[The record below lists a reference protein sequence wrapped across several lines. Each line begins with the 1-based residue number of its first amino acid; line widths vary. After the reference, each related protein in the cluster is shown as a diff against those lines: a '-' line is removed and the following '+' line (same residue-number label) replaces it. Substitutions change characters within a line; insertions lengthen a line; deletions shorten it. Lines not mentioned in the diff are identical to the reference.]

1 MLGGNMAKLNKII
14 ISFLIFLFVISCS
27 NGNKKEEGI
36 SIFINTG
43 PEPNTIDPSINVT
56 SDAVFYLT
64 HTFEGLVEKD
74 DNGKLIPGVAESWEV
89 SDDGLIYTFKLRTN
103 AKWTDGKIVTA
114 NDFVYSWQRVVD
126 PATGSQYGYQ
136 HEPVKNA
143 KAITAGNMPKESL
156 GVKAIDD
163 FTLEVQLEAP
173 AAYFLE
179 LLSFPTFY
187 PLRKDIIE
195 KYGDQWTLNAESYIG
210 NGAFKLVERNRDES
224 LIMVKNTN
232 YWNIDTIIPDKI
244 TFVLME
250 NETASVAGVKAGS
263 LHFARSF
270 PRQDIQTL
278 NDEGL
283 IVIKPRISSY
293 YYCLNLT
300 NDILKDVRVR
310 RALSLAIDRNYIV
323 EQITRGGE
331 KPAGALVPY
340 GISDYEGDF
349 RENGGEYIDVSKEA
363 YKSNVEEAKR
373 LMAEAGYPNG
383 EGFPVMEFKADPG
396 LHVKIFEAVQQMWK
410 ENLGIDVSLTQEEW
424 AVFLQTRY
432 DRNITMARGGWNGDF
447 NDPINFMTL
456 CVSYSPNNYSVYSNK
471 AYDDMINEV
480 MLSGDQ
486 KFRMETM
493 HKAEEMLMKEEAIIP
508 IYFYTEPLLVSP
520 KLKSVYYDSLGFH
533 RFHHCYLE

>member
-1 MLGGNMAKLNKII
+1 MKKIFI
-14 ISFLIFLFVISCS
+14 LFMIFISFIISCS
-27 NGNKKEEGI
+27 NNKSEYGI

-56 SDAVFYLT
+56 SDAIFYLM
-64 HTFEGLVEKD
+64 HTFEGLLEKD
-74 DNGKLIPGVAESWEV
+74 MNGKLIPGVAESWEI
-89 SDDGLIYTFKLRTN
+89 SEDGLTYTFKLRTN
-103 AKWTDGKIVTA
+103 SKWTDGKTVVA
-114 NDFVYSWQRVVD
+114 GDFVYSWQRVVD

-143 KAITAGNMPKESL
+143 KAITAGDMPKESL
-156 GVKAIDD
+156 GIKAIDD
-163 FTLEVQLEAP
+163 YTLEVQLEAP
-173 AAYFLE
+173 TAYFLE
-179 LLSFPTFY
+179 LLTFPTFY

-195 KYGDQWTLNAESYIG
+195 QYGDEWTLNADTYIG
-210 NGAFKLVERNRDES
+210 NGAFKLIERNRDES
-224 LIMVKNTN
+224 LVMVKNTN
-232 YWNIDTIIPDKI
+232 YWNIEDIVPDKI

-270 PRQDIQTL
+270 PRQDIKTL
-278 NDEGL
+278 QNEGL

-300 NDILKDVRVR
+300 NEILKDVRVR

-331 KPAGALVPY
+331 KPAGALVPF

-349 RENGGEYIDVSKEA
+349 RENGGEYIDITKDGYVK
-363 YKSNVEEAKR
+363 NVEEAKK

-410 ENLGIDVSLTQEEW
+410 ENLGIDVTLTQEEW

-432 DRNITMARGGWNGDF
+432 DRNITMARGAWNGDF
-447 NDPINFMTL
+447 DDPVNFMAL
-456 CVSYSPNNYSVYSNK
+456 CLSYSPNNYSVYSNK

-486 KFRMETM
+486 KFRMQTM
-493 HKAEEMLMKEEAIIP
+493 HKAEEMLMREEAIIP
-508 IYFYTEPLLVSP
+508 IYYYTEPLLVSP
-520 KLKSVYYDSLGFH
+520 KLKDVYYDSLGFH
-533 RFHHCYLE
+533 KFHHCYLE

>member
-1 MLGGNMAKLNKII
+1 MKKIFI
-14 ISFLIFLFVISCS
+14 LFIIFISFIISCS
-27 NGNKKEEGI
+27 NNKSEDGI

-56 SDAVFYLT
+56 SDAIFYLM
-64 HTFEGLVEKD
+64 HTFEGLLEKD
-74 DNGKLIPGVAESWEV
+74 MNGKLIPGVAESWEI
-89 SDDGLIYTFKLRTN
+89 SEDGLTYTFKLRTN
-103 AKWTDGKIVTA
+103 SKWTDGKTVVA
-114 NDFVYSWQRVVD
+114 DDFVYSWQRVVD

-143 KAITAGNMPKESL
+143 KAITAGDMPKESL
-156 GVKAIDD
+156 GIKAIDD
-163 FTLEVQLEAP
+163 YTLEVQLEAP
-173 AAYFLE
+173 TAYFLE
-179 LLSFPTFY
+179 LLTFPTFY

-195 KYGDQWTLNAESYIG
+195 QYGDEWTLNADTYIG
-210 NGAFKLVERNRDES
+210 NGAFKLIERNRDES
-224 LIMVKNTN
+224 LVMVKNTN
-232 YWNIDTIIPDKI
+232 YWNIEDIVPDKI

-250 NETASVAGVKAGS
+250 NETASVAGIKAGS

-270 PRQDIQTL
+270 PRQDIKTL
-278 NDEGL
+278 QNEGL

-300 NDILKDVRVR
+300 NEILKDVRVR

-331 KPAGALVPY
+331 KPAGALVPF

-349 RENGGEYIDVSKEA
+349 RENGGEYIDITKDGYVK
-363 YKSNVEEAKR
+363 NVEEAKK

-410 ENLGIDVSLTQEEW
+410 ENLGIDVTLTQEEW

-432 DRNITMARGGWNGDF
+432 DRNITMARGAWNGDF
-447 NDPINFMTL
+447 DDPVNFMAL
-456 CVSYSPNNYSVYSNK
+456 CLSYSPNNYSVYSNK

-486 KFRMETM
+486 KFRMQTM
-493 HKAEEMLMKEEAIIP
+493 HKAEEMLMREEAIIP
-508 IYFYTEPLLVSP
+508 IYYYTEPLLVSP
-520 KLKSVYYDSLGFH
+520 KLKDVYYDSLGFH
-533 RFHHCYLE
+533 KFHHCYLE

>member
-1 MLGGNMAKLNKII
+1 MKKIFI
-14 ISFLIFLFVISCS
+14 LFMIFISFIISCS
-27 NGNKKEEGI
+27 NNKSEDGI

-56 SDAVFYLT
+56 SDAIFYLM
-64 HTFEGLVEKD
+64 HTFEGLLEKD
-74 DNGKLIPGVAESWEV
+74 MNGKLIPGVAESWEI
-89 SDDGLIYTFKLRTN
+89 SEDGLTYTFKLRTN
-103 AKWTDGKIVTA
+103 SKWTDGKTVVA
-114 NDFVYSWQRVVD
+114 GDFVYSWQRVVD

-143 KAITAGNMPKESL
+143 KAITAGDMPKESL
-156 GVKAIDD
+156 AIKAIDD
-163 FTLEVQLEAP
+163 YTLEVQLEAP
-173 AAYFLE
+173 TAYFLE
-179 LLSFPTFY
+179 LLTFPTFY

-195 KYGDQWTLNAESYIG
+195 QYGDEWTLNADTYIG
-210 NGAFKLVERNRDES
+210 NGAFKLIERNRDES
-224 LIMVKNTN
+224 LVMVKNTN
-232 YWNIDTIIPDKI
+232 YWNIEDIVPDKI

-270 PRQDIQTL
+270 PRQDIKTL
-278 NDEGL
+278 QNEGL

-300 NDILKDVRVR
+300 NEILKDVRVR

-331 KPAGALVPY
+331 KPAGALVPF

-349 RENGGEYIDVSKEA
+349 RENGGEYIDITKDGYVK
-363 YKSNVEEAKR
+363 NVEEAKK

-410 ENLGIDVSLTQEEW
+410 ENLGIDVTLTQEEW

-432 DRNITMARGGWNGDF
+432 DRNITMARGAWNGDF
-447 NDPINFMTL
+447 DDPVNFMAL
-456 CVSYSPNNYSVYSNK
+456 CLSYSPNNYSVYSNK

-486 KFRMETM
+486 KFRMQTM
-493 HKAEEMLMKEEAIIP
+493 HKAEEMLMREEAIIP
-508 IYFYTEPLLVSP
+508 IYYYTEPLLVSP
-520 KLKSVYYDSLGFH
+520 KLKDVYYDSLGFH
-533 RFHHCYLE
+533 KFHHCYLE

>member
-1 MLGGNMAKLNKII
+1 MNRISITFILII
-14 ISFLIFLFVISCS
+14 IMSFITACS
-27 NGNKKEEGI
+27 SSKTASSNDGI

-56 SDAVFYLT
+56 SDAVFYLI

-74 DNGKLIPGVAESWEV
+74 FNGKLSPAVAESWEI
-89 SDDGLIYTFKLRTN
+89 SEDGLTYTFKLRTN
-103 AKWTDGKIVTA
+103 AKWTDGKPVTA

-143 KAITAGNMPKESL
+143 KAITAGDMPKESL

-163 FTLEVQLEAP
+163 YTLEVTLEAP
-173 AAYFLE
+173 TAYFLE

-187 PLRKDIIE
+187 PLRKDIID
-195 KYGDQWTLNAESYIG
+195 KYGDKWTLKADTYIG

-224 LIMVKNTN
+224 LVMEKNTN
-232 YWNIDTIIPDKI
+232 YWNIENIVPDKL

-250 NETASVAGVKAGS
+250 NETGSVAGVKSGN

-270 PRQDIQTL
+270 PRQDIKALQE
-278 NDEGL
+278 DGL

-323 EQITRGGE
+323 EQVTMGGE

-349 RENGGEYIDVSKEA
+349 RENAGEYIDVSKEGYA
-363 YKSNVEEAKR
+363 KNVEEAKR

-396 LHVKIFEAVQQMWK
+396 IHVKIFEAVQQMWK
-410 ENLGIDVSLTQEEW
+410 ENLGIDVTLTQEEW

-447 NDPINFMTL
+447 DDPVNFMTL

-508 IYFYTEPLLVSP
+508 IYYYTEPLLVSP
-520 KLKSVYYDSLGFH
+520 KLKDIYYDSLGLH
-533 RFHHCYLE
+533 RFHKCYLE

>member
-1 MLGGNMAKLNKII
+1 MKKIFI
-14 ISFLIFLFVISCS
+14 LFMIFISFIISCS
-27 NGNKKEEGI
+27 NNNKSEDGI

-56 SDAVFYLT
+56 SDAVFYLM
-64 HTFEGLVEKD
+64 HTFEGLIEKD
-74 DNGKLIPGVAESWEV
+74 SEGKLIPGVAESWEI
-89 SDDGLIYTFKLRTN
+89 SEDGLIYTFKLRTN
-103 AKWTDGKIVTA
+103 SKWTDGKSVVA
-114 NDFVYSWQRVVD
+114 DDFVYSWQRVVD

-143 KAITAGNMPKESL
+143 KAITAGTMPKESL
-156 GVKAIDD
+156 GIKAIDD
-163 FTLEVQLEAP
+163 YTLEVQLEAP
-173 AAYFLE
+173 TAYFLE

-195 KYGDQWTLNAESYIG
+195 QYGDEWTLNADTYIG
-210 NGAFKLVERNRDES
+210 NGAFKLIERNRDES
-224 LIMVKNTN
+224 LVMVKNTN
-232 YWNIDTIIPDKI
+232 YWNVEDIVPDKI

-270 PRQDIQTL
+270 PRQDIKTL
-278 NDEGL
+278 QDEGL
-283 IVIKPRISSY
+283 IVIEPRISSY

-300 NDILKDVRVR
+300 NEILKDVRVR

-331 KPAGALVPY
+331 RPAGALVPF

-349 RENGGEYIDVSKEA
+349 RKNGGEYIDITKDG
-363 YKSNVEEAKR
+363 YTKNVEEAKK

-383 EGFPVMEFKADPG
+383 EGFPVMEFKTDPG

-410 ENLGIDVSLTQEEW
+410 ENLGIDVTLTQEEW

-432 DRNITMARGGWNGDF
+432 DRNITMARGAWNGDF
-447 NDPINFMTL
+447 DDPINFMTL
-456 CVSYSPNNYSVYSNK
+456 CLSYSPNNYSVYSNK
-471 AYDDMINEV
+471 AYDDIINQV

-508 IYFYTEPLLVSP
+508 IYYYTEPLLVSP
-520 KLKSVYYDSLGFH
+520 KLKGVYYDPLGFH

>member
-1 MLGGNMAKLNKII
+1 MKKIFI
-14 ISFLIFLFVISCS
+14 LFMIFISFIISCS
-27 NGNKKEEGI
+27 NNKSEDGI

-56 SDAVFYLT
+56 SDAIFYLM
-64 HTFEGLVEKD
+64 HTFEGLLEKD
-74 DNGKLIPGVAESWEV
+74 MNGKLIPGVAESWEI
-89 SDDGLIYTFKLRTN
+89 SEDGLTYTFKLRTN
-103 AKWTDGKIVTA
+103 SKWTDGKTVVA
-114 NDFVYSWQRVVD
+114 DDFVYSWQRVVD

-143 KAITAGNMPKESL
+143 KAITAGDMPKESL
-156 GVKAIDD
+156 GIKAIDD
-163 FTLEVQLEAP
+163 YTLEVQLEAP
-173 AAYFLE
+173 TAYFLE
-179 LLSFPTFY
+179 LLTFPTFY

-195 KYGDQWTLNAESYIG
+195 QYGDEWTLNADTYIG
-210 NGAFKLVERNRDES
+210 NGAFKLIERNRDES
-224 LIMVKNTN
+224 LVMVKNTN
-232 YWNIDTIIPDKI
+232 YWNIEDIVPDKI

-270 PRQDIQTL
+270 PRQDIKTL
-278 NDEGL
+278 QNEGL

-300 NDILKDVRVR
+300 NEILKDVRVR

-331 KPAGALVPY
+331 KPAGALVPF

-349 RENGGEYIDVSKEA
+349 RENGGEYIDITKDGYVK
-363 YKSNVEEAKR
+363 NVEEAKK

-410 ENLGIDVSLTQEEW
+410 ENLGIDVTLTQEEW

-432 DRNITMARGGWNGDF
+432 DRNITMARGAWNGDF
-447 NDPINFMTL
+447 DDPVNFMAL
-456 CVSYSPNNYSVYSNK
+456 CLSYSPNNYSVYSNK

-486 KFRMETM
+486 KFRMQTM
-493 HKAEEMLMKEEAIIP
+493 HKAEEMLMREEAIIP
-508 IYFYTEPLLVSP
+508 IYYYTEPLLVSP
-520 KLKSVYYDSLGFH
+520 KLKDVYYDSLGFH
-533 RFHHCYLE
+533 KFHHCYLE

>member
-1 MLGGNMAKLNKII
+1 MKKIFI
-14 ISFLIFLFVISCS
+14 LFMIFISFIISCS
-27 NGNKKEEGI
+27 NNKSEDGI

-56 SDAVFYLT
+56 SDAIFYLM
-64 HTFEGLVEKD
+64 HTFEGLLEKD
-74 DNGKLIPGVAESWEV
+74 MNGKLIPGVAESWEI
-89 SDDGLIYTFKLRTN
+89 SEDGLTYTFKLRTN
-103 AKWTDGKIVTA
+103 SKWTDGKTVVA
-114 NDFVYSWQRVVD
+114 DDFVYSWQRVVD

-143 KAITAGNMPKESL
+143 KAITAGDMPKESL
-156 GVKAIDD
+156 GIKAIDD
-163 FTLEVQLEAP
+163 YTLEVQLEAP
-173 AAYFLE
+173 TAYFLE
-179 LLSFPTFY
+179 LLTFPTFY

-195 KYGDQWTLNAESYIG
+195 QYGDEWTLNADTYIG
-210 NGAFKLVERNRDES
+210 NGAFKLIERNRDES
-224 LIMVKNTN
+224 LVMVKNTN
-232 YWNIDTIIPDKI
+232 YWNIEDIVPDKI

-250 NETASVAGVKAGS
+250 NETASVAGIKAGS

-270 PRQDIQTL
+270 PRQDIKTL
-278 NDEGL
+278 QNEGL

-300 NDILKDVRVR
+300 NEILKDVRVR

-331 KPAGALVPY
+331 KPAGALVPF

-349 RENGGEYIDVSKEA
+349 RENGGEYIDITKDGYVK
-363 YKSNVEEAKR
+363 NVEEAKK

-410 ENLGIDVSLTQEEW
+410 ENLGIDVTLTQEEW

-432 DRNITMARGGWNGDF
+432 DRNITMARGAWNGDF
-447 NDPINFMTL
+447 DDPVNFMAL
-456 CVSYSPNNYSVYSNK
+456 CLSYSPNNYSVYSNK

-486 KFRMETM
+486 KFRMQTM
-493 HKAEEMLMKEEAIIP
+493 HKAEEMLMREEAIIP
-508 IYFYTEPLLVSP
+508 IYYYTEPLLVSP
-520 KLKSVYYDSLGFH
+520 KLKDVYYDSLGFH
-533 RFHHCYLE
+533 KFHHCYLE

>member
-1 MLGGNMAKLNKII
+1 MKKIFI
-14 ISFLIFLFVISCS
+14 LFMIFISFIISCS
-27 NGNKKEEGI
+27 NNKSEDGI

-56 SDAVFYLT
+56 SDAIFYLM
-64 HTFEGLVEKD
+64 HTFEGLLEKD
-74 DNGKLIPGVAESWEV
+74 MNGKLIPGVAESWEI
-89 SDDGLIYTFKLRTN
+89 SEDGLTYTFKLRTN
-103 AKWTDGKIVTA
+103 SKWTDGKTVVA
-114 NDFVYSWQRVVD
+114 GDFVYSWQRVVD

-143 KAITAGNMPKESL
+143 KAITAGDMPKESL
-156 GVKAIDD
+156 GIKAIDD
-163 FTLEVQLEAP
+163 YTLEVQLEAP
-173 AAYFLE
+173 TAYFLE
-179 LLSFPTFY
+179 LLTFPTFY

-195 KYGDQWTLNAESYIG
+195 QYGDEWTLNADTYIG
-210 NGAFKLVERNRDES
+210 NGAFKLIERNRDES
-224 LIMVKNTN
+224 LVMVKNTN
-232 YWNIDTIIPDKI
+232 YWNIEDIVPDKI

-270 PRQDIQTL
+270 PRQDIKTL
-278 NDEGL
+278 QNEGL

-300 NDILKDVRVR
+300 NEILKDVRVR

-331 KPAGALVPY
+331 KPAGALVPF

-349 RENGGEYIDVSKEA
+349 RENGGEYIDITKDGYA
-363 YKSNVEEAKR
+363 KNVEEAKK

-410 ENLGIDVSLTQEEW
+410 ENLGIDVTLTQEEW

-432 DRNITMARGGWNGDF
+432 DRNITMARGAWNGDF
-447 NDPINFMTL
+447 DDPVNFMAL
-456 CVSYSPNNYSVYSNK
+456 CLSYSPNNYSVYSNK
-471 AYDDMINEV
+471 AYDDMINQV

-486 KFRMETM
+486 KFRMQTM
-493 HKAEEMLMKEEAIIP
+493 HKAEEMLMREEAIIP
-508 IYFYTEPLLVSP
+508 IYYYTEPLLVSP
-520 KLKSVYYDSLGFH
+520 KLKDVYYDSLGFH
-533 RFHHCYLE
+533 KFHYCYLE

>member
-1 MLGGNMAKLNKII
+1 MKKIFI
-14 ISFLIFLFVISCS
+14 LFMIFISFIISCS
-27 NGNKKEEGI
+27 NNKSEDGI

-56 SDAVFYLT
+56 SDAIFYLM
-64 HTFEGLVEKD
+64 HTFEGLLEKD
-74 DNGKLIPGVAESWEV
+74 MNGKLIPGVAESWEI
-89 SDDGLIYTFKLRTN
+89 SEDGLTYTFKLRTN
-103 AKWTDGKIVTA
+103 SKWTDGKTVVA
-114 NDFVYSWQRVVD
+114 GDFVYSWQRVVD

-136 HEPVKNA
+136 HDPVKNA
-143 KAITAGNMPKESL
+143 KAITAGDMPKESL
-156 GVKAIDD
+156 GIKAIDD
-163 FTLEVQLEAP
+163 YTLEVQLEAP
-173 AAYFLE
+173 TAYFLE
-179 LLSFPTFY
+179 LLTFPTFY

-195 KYGDQWTLNAESYIG
+195 QYGDEWTLNADTYIG
-210 NGAFKLVERNRDES
+210 NGAFKLIERNRDES
-224 LIMVKNTN
+224 LVMVKNTN
-232 YWNIDTIIPDKI
+232 YWNIEDIVPDKI

-270 PRQDIQTL
+270 PRQDIKTL
-278 NDEGL
+278 QNEGL

-300 NDILKDVRVR
+300 NEILKDVRVR

-331 KPAGALVPY
+331 KPAGALVPF

-349 RENGGEYIDVSKEA
+349 RENGGEYIDITKDGYVK
-363 YKSNVEEAKR
+363 NVEEAKK

-410 ENLGIDVSLTQEEW
+410 ENLGIDVTLTQEEW

-432 DRNITMARGGWNGDF
+432 DRNITMARGAWNGDF
-447 NDPINFMTL
+447 DDPVNFMAL
-456 CVSYSPNNYSVYSNK
+456 CLSYSPNNYSVYSNK

-486 KFRMETM
+486 KFRMQTM
-493 HKAEEMLMKEEAIIP
+493 HKAEEMLMREEAIIP
-508 IYFYTEPLLVSP
+508 IYYYTEPLLVSP
-520 KLKSVYYDSLGFH
+520 KLKDVYYDSLGFH
-533 RFHHCYLE
+533 KFHHCYLE

>member
-1 MLGGNMAKLNKII
+1 MNRISITFILII
-14 ISFLIFLFVISCS
+14 IMSFITACS
-27 NGNKKEEGI
+27 SSKTASSNDGI

-56 SDAVFYLT
+56 SDAVFYLI

-74 DNGKLIPGVAESWEV
+74 FNGKLSPAVAESWEI
-89 SDDGLIYTFKLRTN
+89 SEDGLTYTFKLRTN
-103 AKWTDGKIVTA
+103 AKWTDGKPVTA

-143 KAITAGNMPKESL
+143 KAITAGDMPKESL

-163 FTLEVQLEAP
+163 YTLEVTLEAP
-173 AAYFLE
+173 TAYFLE

-187 PLRKDIIE
+187 PLRKDIID
-195 KYGDQWTLNAESYIG
+195 KYGDKWTLKADTYIG

-224 LIMVKNTN
+224 LVMVKNTN
-232 YWNIDTIIPDKI
+232 YWNIENIVPDKL

-250 NETASVAGVKAGS
+250 NETGSVAGVKSGN

-270 PRQDIQTL
+270 PRQDIKALQE
-278 NDEGL
+278 DGL

-323 EQITRGGE
+323 EQVTMGGE

-349 RENGGEYIDVSKEA
+349 RENAGEYIDVSKEGYA
-363 YKSNVEEAKR
+363 KNVEEAKR

-396 LHVKIFEAVQQMWK
+396 IHVKIFEAVQQMWK
-410 ENLGIDVSLTQEEW
+410 ENLGIDVTLTQEEW

-447 NDPINFMTL
+447 DDPVNFMTL

-486 KFRMETM
+486 KFRMEIM

-508 IYFYTEPLLVSP
+508 IYYYTEPLLVSP
-520 KLKSVYYDSLGFH
+520 KLKDIYYDSLGLH
-533 RFHHCYLE
+533 RFHKCYLE

>member
-1 MLGGNMAKLNKII
+1 MKKIFI
-14 ISFLIFLFVISCS
+14 LFMIFISFIISCS
-27 NGNKKEEGI
+27 NNKSEDGI

-56 SDAVFYLT
+56 SDAIFYLM
-64 HTFEGLVEKD
+64 HTFEGLLEKD
-74 DNGKLIPGVAESWEV
+74 MNGKLIPGVAESWEI
-89 SDDGLIYTFKLRTN
+89 SEDGLTYTFKLRTN
-103 AKWTDGKIVTA
+103 SKWTDGKTVVA
-114 NDFVYSWQRVVD
+114 GDFVYSWQRVVD

-143 KAITAGNMPKESL
+143 KAITAGDMPKESL
-156 GVKAIDD
+156 GIKAIDD
-163 FTLEVQLEAP
+163 YTLEVQLEAP
-173 AAYFLE
+173 TAYFLE
-179 LLSFPTFY
+179 LLTFPTFY

-195 KYGDQWTLNAESYIG
+195 QYGDEWTLNADTYIG
-210 NGAFKLVERNRDES
+210 NGAFKLIERNRDES
-224 LIMVKNTN
+224 LVMVKNTN
-232 YWNIDTIIPDKI
+232 YWNIEDIVPDKI

-250 NETASVAGVKAGS
+250 NETASVAGVKASS

-270 PRQDIQTL
+270 PRQDIKTL
-278 NDEGL
+278 QNEGL

-300 NDILKDVRVR
+300 NEILKDVRVR

-331 KPAGALVPY
+331 KPAGALVPF

-349 RENGGEYIDVSKEA
+349 RENGGEYIDITKDGYVK
-363 YKSNVEEAKR
+363 NVEEAKK

-410 ENLGIDVSLTQEEW
+410 ENLGIDVTLTQEEW

-432 DRNITMARGGWNGDF
+432 DRNITMARGAWNGDF
-447 NDPINFMTL
+447 DDPVNFMAL
-456 CVSYSPNNYSVYSNK
+456 CLSYSPNNYSVYSNK

-486 KFRMETM
+486 KFRMQTM
-493 HKAEEMLMKEEAIIP
+493 HKAEEMLMREEAIIP
-508 IYFYTEPLLVSP
+508 IYYYTEPLLVSP
-520 KLKSVYYDSLGFH
+520 KLKDVYYDSLGFH
-533 RFHHCYLE
+533 KFHHCYLE

>member
-1 MLGGNMAKLNKII
+1 MKKIFI
-14 ISFLIFLFVISCS
+14 LFMIFISFIISCS
-27 NGNKKEEGI
+27 NNKSEDGI

-56 SDAVFYLT
+56 SDAIFYLM
-64 HTFEGLVEKD
+64 HTFEGLLEKD
-74 DNGKLIPGVAESWEV
+74 MNGKLIPGVAESWEI
-89 SDDGLIYTFKLRTN
+89 SEDGLTYTFKLRTN
-103 AKWTDGKIVTA
+103 SKWTDGKTVVA
-114 NDFVYSWQRVVD
+114 GDFVYSWQRVVD

-143 KAITAGNMPKESL
+143 KAITAGDMPKESL
-156 GVKAIDD
+156 GIKAIDD
-163 FTLEVQLEAP
+163 YTLEVQLEAP
-173 AAYFLE
+173 TAYFLE
-179 LLSFPTFY
+179 LLTFPTFY

-195 KYGDQWTLNAESYIG
+195 QYGDEWTLNADTYIG
-210 NGAFKLVERNRDES
+210 NGAFKLIERNRDES
-224 LIMVKNTN
+224 LVMVKNTN
-232 YWNIDTIIPDKI
+232 YWNIEDIVPDKI

-270 PRQDIQTL
+270 PRQDIKTL
-278 NDEGL
+278 QNEGL

-300 NDILKDVRVR
+300 NEILKDVRVR

-331 KPAGALVPY
+331 KPAGALVPF

-349 RENGGEYIDVSKEA
+349 RENGGEYIDITKDGYVK
-363 YKSNVEEAKR
+363 NVEEAKK

-410 ENLGIDVSLTQEEW
+410 ENLGIDVTLTQEEW

-432 DRNITMARGGWNGDF
+432 DRNITMARGAWNGDF
-447 NDPINFMTL
+447 DDPVNFMAL
-456 CVSYSPNNYSVYSNK
+456 CLSYSTNNYSVYSNK

-486 KFRMETM
+486 KFRMQTM
-493 HKAEEMLMKEEAIIP
+493 HKAEEMLMREEAIIP
-508 IYFYTEPLLVSP
+508 IYYYTEPLLVSP
-520 KLKSVYYDSLGFH
+520 KLKDVYYDSLGFH
-533 RFHHCYLE
+533 KFHHCYLE

>member
-1 MLGGNMAKLNKII
+1 MKKIFI
-14 ISFLIFLFVISCS
+14 LFMIFISFIISCS
-27 NGNKKEEGI
+27 NNKSEDGI

-56 SDAVFYLT
+56 SDAIFYLM
-64 HTFEGLVEKD
+64 HTFEGLLEKD
-74 DNGKLIPGVAESWEV
+74 MNGKLIPGVAESWEI
-89 SDDGLIYTFKLRTN
+89 SEDGLTYTFKLRTN
-103 AKWTDGKIVTA
+103 SKWTDGKTVVA
-114 NDFVYSWQRVVD
+114 GDFVYSWQRVVD

-143 KAITAGNMPKESL
+143 KAITAGDMPKESL
-156 GVKAIDD
+156 GIKAIDD
-163 FTLEVQLEAP
+163 YTLEVQLEAP
-173 AAYFLE
+173 TAYFLE
-179 LLSFPTFY
+179 LLTFPTFY

-195 KYGDQWTLNAESYIG
+195 QYGDEWTLNADTYIG
-210 NGAFKLVERNRDES
+210 NGAFKLIERNRDES
-224 LIMVKNTN
+224 LVMVKNTN
-232 YWNIDTIIPDKI
+232 YWNIEDIVPDKI

-270 PRQDIQTL
+270 PRQDIKTL
-278 NDEGL
+278 QNEGL

-300 NDILKDVRVR
+300 NEILKDVRVR

-331 KPAGALVPY
+331 KPAGALVPF

-349 RENGGEYIDVSKEA
+349 RENGGEYIDITKDGYVK
-363 YKSNVEEAKR
+363 NVEEAKK

-410 ENLGIDVSLTQEEW
+410 ENLGIDVTLTQEEW

-432 DRNITMARGGWNGDF
+432 DRNITMARGAWNGDF
-447 NDPINFMTL
+447 DDPVNFMAL
-456 CVSYSPNNYSVYSNK
+456 CFSYSPNNYSVYSNK

-486 KFRMETM
+486 KFRMQTM
-493 HKAEEMLMKEEAIIP
+493 HKAEEMLMREEAIIP
-508 IYFYTEPLLVSP
+508 IYYYTEPLLVSP
-520 KLKSVYYDSLGFH
+520 KLKDVYYDSLGFH
-533 RFHHCYLE
+533 KFHHCYLE

>member
-1 MLGGNMAKLNKII
+1 MKKIFI
-14 ISFLIFLFVISCS
+14 LFMIFISFIISCS
-27 NGNKKEEGI
+27 NNKSEDGI

-56 SDAVFYLT
+56 SDAIFYLM
-64 HTFEGLVEKD
+64 HTFEGLLEKD
-74 DNGKLIPGVAESWEV
+74 MNGKLIPGVAESWEI
-89 SDDGLIYTFKLRTN
+89 SEDGLTYTFKLRTN
-103 AKWTDGKIVTA
+103 SKWTDGKTVVA
-114 NDFVYSWQRVVD
+114 GDFVYSWQRVVD

-143 KAITAGNMPKESL
+143 KAITAGDMPKESL
-156 GVKAIDD
+156 GIKAIDD
-163 FTLEVQLEAP
+163 YTLEVQLEAP
-173 AAYFLE
+173 TAYFLE
-179 LLSFPTFY
+179 LLTFPTFY

-195 KYGDQWTLNAESYIG
+195 QYGDEWTLNADTYIG
-210 NGAFKLVERNRDES
+210 NGAFKLIERNRDES
-224 LIMVKNTN
+224 LVMVKNTN
-232 YWNIDTIIPDKI
+232 YWNIEDIVPDKI

-270 PRQDIQTL
+270 PRQDIKTL
-278 NDEGL
+278 QNERL

-300 NDILKDVRVR
+300 NEILKDVRVR

-331 KPAGALVPY
+331 KPAGALVPF

-349 RENGGEYIDVSKEA
+349 RENGGEYIDITKDGYVK
-363 YKSNVEEAKR
+363 NVEEAKK

-410 ENLGIDVSLTQEEW
+410 ENLGIDVTLTQEEW

-432 DRNITMARGGWNGDF
+432 DRNITMARGAWNGDF
-447 NDPINFMTL
+447 DDPVNFMAL
-456 CVSYSPNNYSVYSNK
+456 CLSYSPNNYSVYSNK

-486 KFRMETM
+486 KFRMQTM
-493 HKAEEMLMKEEAIIP
+493 HKAEEMLMREEAIIP
-508 IYFYTEPLLVSP
+508 IYYYTEPLLVSP
-520 KLKSVYYDSLGFH
+520 KLKDVYYDSLGFH
-533 RFHHCYLE
+533 KFHHCYLE

>member
-1 MLGGNMAKLNKII
+1 MKKINI
-14 ISFLIFLFVISCS
+14 IFILTIIMSLMISCS
-27 NGNKKEEGI
+27 SSKTNSSNEGI

-56 SDAVFYLT
+56 SDAVFYLI

-74 DNGKLIPGVAESWEV
+74 FNGKLSPAVAESWDI
-89 SDDGLIYTFKLRTN
+89 SDDGLVYTFKLRTN
-103 AKWTDGKIVTA
+103 AKWTDGKPVTA
-114 NDFVYSWQRVVD
+114 SDFVYSWQRVVD

-143 KAITAGNMPKESL
+143 KAITAGEMPKESL
-156 GVKAIDD
+156 GIKAIDD
-163 FTLEVQLEAP
+163 YTLEVTLEAP
-173 AAYFLE
+173 TAYFLE

-187 PLRKDIIE
+187 PLRKDIID
-195 KYGDQWTLNAESYIG
+195 KYGDQWTLKADTYIG
-210 NGAFKLVERNRDES
+210 NGAFKLIERNRDES
-224 LIMVKNTN
+224 LVMIKNTN
-232 YWNIDTIIPDKI
+232 YWNIDNIVPDKI

-250 NETASVAGVKAGS
+250 NETGSVAGVKGGT

-270 PRQDIQTL
+270 PRQDIKALQ
-278 NDEGL
+278 DEGL

-323 EQITRGGE
+323 QYVTMGGE

-349 RENGGEYIDVSKEA
+349 RENGGEYIDLSEEGYAK
-363 YKSNVEEAKR
+363 NVEEAKR

-396 LHVKIFEAVQQMWK
+396 IHVKIFEAVQQMWK
-410 ENLGIDVSLTQEEW
+410 ENLGIDVTLTQEEW

-447 NDPINFMTL
+447 DDPVNFMTL
-456 CVSYSPNNYSVYSNK
+456 CISYSPNNYSVYSNK
-471 AYDDMINEV
+471 AYDDMINQV

-508 IYFYTEPLLVSP
+508 IYYYTEPLLVSP
-520 KLKSVYYDSLGFH
+520 KLKDVYYDSLGFH
-533 RFHHCYLE
+533 RFHRCYLE

>member
-1 MLGGNMAKLNKII
+1 MKKIFIIFI
-14 ISFLIFLFVISCS
+14 ISILFIVSCS
-27 NGNKKEEGI
+27 NKKSSEDGI

-43 PEPNTIDPSINVT
+43 PEPNTIDPSINVI
-56 SDAVFYLT
+56 SDTVFYLI
-64 HTFEGLVEKD
+64 HAFEGLVEKD
-74 DNGKLIPGVAESWEV
+74 ENGKLTAAAAESWDI

-103 AKWTDGKIVTA
+103 AKWTDRKPVVA
-114 NDFVYSWQRVVD
+114 DDFVYSWQRVVD
-126 PATGSQYGYQ
+126 PNSGSQYSYQ

-143 KAITAGNMPKESL
+143 KEITAGIMPKESL
-156 GVKAIDD
+156 GIKAIDD
-163 FTLEVQLEAP
+163 YTLEVQLEVP

-195 KYGDQWTLNAESYIG
+195 EYKDKWTLNADTYIG
-210 NGAFKLVERNRDES
+210 NGAFKLIERNRDQS
-224 LIMVKNTN
+224 LVMIKNTN
-232 YWNIDTIIPDKI
+232 YWNIDTIVPNKI

-250 NETASVAGVKAGS
+250 NETASVAGVKSGS

-270 PRQDIQTL
+270 PRQDIKTL
-278 NDEGL
+278 QNEGL

-300 NDILKDVRVR
+300 NNIFKDVRVR

-323 EQITRGGE
+323 EQITMGGE

-349 RENGGEYIDVSKEA
+349 RENAGEYIDISKEG
-363 YKSNVEEAKR
+363 YDKNVEEAKR

-383 EGFPVMEFKADPG
+383 ENFHVIEFKSDPG
-396 LHVKIFEAVQQMWK
+396 IHIKIFEAVQQMWK
-410 ENLGIDVSLTQEEW
+410 ENLGIDTALTQEEW

-432 DRNITMARGGWNGDF
+432 DRNITAARGAWNGDF
-447 NDPINFMTL
+447 DDPINFMTL
-456 CVSYSPNNYSVYSNK
+456 CISYSPNNYSVYSNK
-471 AYDDMINEV
+471 AYDDMINQV
-480 MLSGDQ
+480 MLSGDN

-493 HKAEEMLMKEEAIIP
+493 HKAEEMLMREEAIIP
-508 IYFYTEPLLVSP
+508 IYYYTEPLLVSP
-520 KLKSVYYDSLGFH
+520 KLKGVYYDSLGFH
-533 RFHHCYLE
+533 KFHRCYLE

>member
-1 MLGGNMAKLNKII
+1 MNRISITFILII
-14 ISFLIFLFVISCS
+14 IMSFITACS
-27 NGNKKEEGI
+27 SSKTASSNDGI

-56 SDAVFYLT
+56 SDAVFYLI

-74 DNGKLIPGVAESWEV
+74 FNGKLSPAVAESWEI
-89 SDDGLIYTFKLRTN
+89 SEDGLTYTFKLRTN
-103 AKWTDGKIVTA
+103 AKWTDGKPVTA

-143 KAITAGNMPKESL
+143 KAITAGDMPKESL

-163 FTLEVQLEAP
+163 YTLEVTLEAP
-173 AAYFLE
+173 TAYFLE

-187 PLRKDIIE
+187 PLRKDIID
-195 KYGDQWTLNAESYIG
+195 KYGDKWTLKADTYIG

-224 LIMVKNTN
+224 LVMVKNTN
-232 YWNIDTIIPDKI
+232 YWNIENIVPDKL

-250 NETASVAGVKAGS
+250 NETGSVAGVKSGN

-270 PRQDIQTL
+270 PRQDIKALQE
-278 NDEGL
+278 DGL

-323 EQITRGGE
+323 EQVTMGGE

-349 RENGGEYIDVSKEA
+349 RENAGEYIDVSKEGYA
-363 YKSNVEEAKR
+363 KNVEEAKR

-396 LHVKIFEAVQQMWK
+396 IHVKIFEAVQQMWK
-410 ENLGIDVSLTQEEW
+410 ENLGIDVTLTQEEW

-447 NDPINFMTL
+447 DDPVNFMTL

-508 IYFYTEPLLVSP
+508 IYYYTEPLLVSP
-520 KLKSVYYDSLGFH
+520 KLKDIYYDSLGLH
-533 RFHHCYLE
+533 RFHKCYLE

>member
-1 MLGGNMAKLNKII
+1 MNRISITFILII
-14 ISFLIFLFVISCS
+14 IMSFITACS
-27 NGNKKEEGI
+27 SSKTASSNDGI

-56 SDAVFYLT
+56 SDAVFYLI

-74 DNGKLIPGVAESWEV
+74 FNGKLSPAVAESWEI
-89 SDDGLIYTFKLRTN
+89 SEDGLTYTFKLRTN
-103 AKWTDGKIVTA
+103 AKWTDGKPVTA

-143 KAITAGNMPKESL
+143 KAITAGDMPKESL

-163 FTLEVQLEAP
+163 YTLEVTLEAP
-173 AAYFLE
+173 TAYFLE

-187 PLRKDIIE
+187 PLRKDIID
-195 KYGDQWTLNAESYIG
+195 KYGDKWTLKADTYIG

-224 LIMVKNTN
+224 LVMVKNTN
-232 YWNIDTIIPDKI
+232 YWNIENIVPDKL

-250 NETASVAGVKAGS
+250 NKTGSVAGVKSGN

-270 PRQDIQTL
+270 PRQDIKALQE
-278 NDEGL
+278 DGL

-323 EQITRGGE
+323 QYVTMGGE

-349 RENGGEYIDVSKEA
+349 RENGGEYIDLSEEGYAK
-363 YKSNVEEAKR
+363 NVEEAKR

-396 LHVKIFEAVQQMWK
+396 IHVKIFEAVQQMWK
-410 ENLGIDVSLTQEEW
+410 ENLGIDVTLTQEEW

-447 NDPINFMTL
+447 DDPVNFMTL
-456 CVSYSPNNYSVYSNK
+456 CISYSPNNYSVYSNK
-471 AYDDMINEV
+471 AYDDMINQV

-508 IYFYTEPLLVSP
+508 IYYYTEPLLVSP
-520 KLKSVYYDSLGFH
+520 KLKDVYYDSLGFH
-533 RFHHCYLE
+533 RFHRCYLE

>member
-1 MLGGNMAKLNKII
+1 MNRISITFILII
-14 ISFLIFLFVISCS
+14 IMSFITACS
-27 NGNKKEEGI
+27 SSKTASSNDGI

-56 SDAVFYLT
+56 SDAVFYLI

-74 DNGKLIPGVAESWEV
+74 FNGKLSPAVAESWEI
-89 SDDGLIYTFKLRTN
+89 SEDGLTYTFKLRTN
-103 AKWTDGKIVTA
+103 AKWTDGKPVTA

-143 KAITAGNMPKESL
+143 KAITAGDMPKESL

-163 FTLEVQLEAP
+163 YTLEVTLEAP
-173 AAYFLE
+173 TAYFLE

-187 PLRKDIIE
+187 PLRKDIID
-195 KYGDQWTLNAESYIG
+195 KYGDKWTLKADTYIG

-224 LIMVKNTN
+224 LVMVKNTN
-232 YWNIDTIIPDKI
+232 YWNIENIVPDKL

-250 NETASVAGVKAGS
+250 NETGSVAGVKSGN

-270 PRQDIQTL
+270 PRQDIKALQE
-278 NDEGL
+278 DGL

-323 EQITRGGE
+323 EQVTMGGE

-349 RENGGEYIDVSKEA
+349 RENAGEYIDVSKEGYA
-363 YKSNVEEAKR
+363 KNVEEAKK

-396 LHVKIFEAVQQMWK
+396 IHVKIFEAVQQMWK
-410 ENLGIDVSLTQEEW
+410 ENLGIDVTLTQEEW

-447 NDPINFMTL
+447 DDPVNFMTL

-508 IYFYTEPLLVSP
+508 IYYYTEPLLVSP
-520 KLKSVYYDSLGFH
+520 KLKDIYYDSLGLH
-533 RFHHCYLE
+533 RFHKCYLE

>member
-1 MLGGNMAKLNKII
+1 MKKIFI
-14 ISFLIFLFVISCS
+14 LFMIFISFIISCS
-27 NGNKKEEGI
+27 NNKSEDGI

-56 SDAVFYLT
+56 SDAIFYLM
-64 HTFEGLVEKD
+64 HTFEGLLEKD
-74 DNGKLIPGVAESWEV
+74 MNGKLIPGVAESWEI
-89 SDDGLIYTFKLRTN
+89 SEDGLTYTFKLRTN
-103 AKWTDGKIVTA
+103 SKWTDGKTVVA
-114 NDFVYSWQRVVD
+114 GDFVYSWQRVVD

-143 KAITAGNMPKESL
+143 KAITAGDMPKESL
-156 GVKAIDD
+156 GIKAIDD
-163 FTLEVQLEAP
+163 YTLEVQLEAP
-173 AAYFLE
+173 TAYFLE
-179 LLSFPTFY
+179 LLTFPTFY

-195 KYGDQWTLNAESYIG
+195 QYGDEWTLNADTYIG
-210 NGAFKLVERNRDES
+210 NGAFKLIERNRDES
-224 LIMVKNTN
+224 LVMVKNTN
-232 YWNIDTIIPDKI
+232 YWNIEDIVPDKI

-270 PRQDIQTL
+270 PRQDIKTL
-278 NDEGL
+278 QNEGL

-300 NDILKDVRVR
+300 NEILKDVRVR

-331 KPAGALVPY
+331 KPAGALVPF

-349 RENGGEYIDVSKEA
+349 RENGGEYIDITKDGYVK
-363 YKSNVEEAKR
+363 NVEEAKK

-410 ENLGIDVSLTQEEW
+410 ENLGIDVTLTQEEW
-424 AVFLQTRY
+424 TVFLQTRY
-432 DRNITMARGGWNGDF
+432 DRNITMARGAWNGDF
-447 NDPINFMTL
+447 DDPVNFMAL
-456 CVSYSPNNYSVYSNK
+456 CLSYSPNNYSVYSNK

-486 KFRMETM
+486 KFRMQTM
-493 HKAEEMLMKEEAIIP
+493 HKAEEMLMREEAIIP
-508 IYFYTEPLLVSP
+508 IYYYTEPLLVSP
-520 KLKSVYYDSLGFH
+520 KLKDVYYDSLGFH
-533 RFHHCYLE
+533 KFHHCYLE

>member
-1 MLGGNMAKLNKII
+1 MKKIFI
-14 ISFLIFLFVISCS
+14 LFMIFISFIISCS
-27 NGNKKEEGI
+27 NNKSEDGI

-56 SDAVFYLT
+56 SDAIFYLM
-64 HTFEGLVEKD
+64 HTFEGLLEKD
-74 DNGKLIPGVAESWEV
+74 MNGKLIPGVAESWEI
-89 SDDGLIYTFKLRTN
+89 SEDGLTYTFKLRTN
-103 AKWTDGKIVTA
+103 SKWTDGKTVVA
-114 NDFVYSWQRVVD
+114 GDFVYSWQRVVD

-143 KAITAGNMPKESL
+143 KAITAGDMPKESL
-156 GVKAIDD
+156 GIKAIDD
-163 FTLEVQLEAP
+163 YTLEVQLEAP
-173 AAYFLE
+173 TAYFLE
-179 LLSFPTFY
+179 LLTFPTFY

-195 KYGDQWTLNAESYIG
+195 QYGDEWTLNADTYIG
-210 NGAFKLVERNRDES
+210 NGAFKLIERNRDES
-224 LIMVKNTN
+224 LVMVKNTN
-232 YWNIDTIIPDKI
+232 YWNIEDIVPDKI

-270 PRQDIQTL
+270 PRQDIKTL
-278 NDEGL
+278 QNEGL

-300 NDILKDVRVR
+300 NEILKDVRVR

-331 KPAGALVPY
+331 KPAGALVPF

-349 RENGGEYIDVSKEA
+349 RENGGEYIDITKDGYVK
-363 YKSNVEEAKR
+363 NVEEAKK

-410 ENLGIDVSLTQEEW
+410 ENLGIDVTLTQEEW

-432 DRNITMARGGWNGDF
+432 DRNITMARGAWDGDF
-447 NDPINFMTL
+447 DDPVNFMAL
-456 CVSYSPNNYSVYSNK
+456 CFSYSPNNYSVYSNK

-486 KFRMETM
+486 KFRMQTM
-493 HKAEEMLMKEEAIIP
+493 HKAEEMLMREEAIIP
-508 IYFYTEPLLVSP
+508 IYYYTEPLLVSP
-520 KLKSVYYDSLGFH
+520 KLKDVYYDSLGFH
-533 RFHHCYLE
+533 KFHHCYLE

>member
-1 MLGGNMAKLNKII
+1 MKKIFI
-14 ISFLIFLFVISCS
+14 LFMIFISFIISCS
-27 NGNKKEEGI
+27 NNKSEDGI

-56 SDAVFYLT
+56 SDAIFYLM
-64 HTFEGLVEKD
+64 HTFEGLLEKD
-74 DNGKLIPGVAESWEV
+74 MNGKLIPGVAESWEI
-89 SDDGLIYTFKLRTN
+89 SEDGLTYTFKLRTN
-103 AKWTDGKIVTA
+103 SKWTDGKTVVA
-114 NDFVYSWQRVVD
+114 GDFVYSWQRVVD

-143 KAITAGNMPKESL
+143 KAITAGDMPKESL
-156 GVKAIDD
+156 GIKAIDD
-163 FTLEVQLEAP
+163 YTLEVQLEAP
-173 AAYFLE
+173 TAYFLE
-179 LLSFPTFY
+179 LLTFPTFY

-195 KYGDQWTLNAESYIG
+195 QYGDEWTLNADTYIG
-210 NGAFKLVERNRDES
+210 NGAFKLIERNRDES
-224 LIMVKNTN
+224 LVMVKNTN
-232 YWNIDTIIPDKI
+232 YWNIEDIVPDKI

-270 PRQDIQTL
+270 PRQDIKTL
-278 NDEGL
+278 QNEGL

-300 NDILKDVRVR
+300 NEILKDVRVR

-331 KPAGALVPY
+331 KPAGALVPF

-349 RENGGEYIDVSKEA
+349 RENGGEYIDITKDGYVK
-363 YKSNVEEAKR
+363 NVEEAKK

-410 ENLGIDVSLTQEEW
+410 ENLGIDVTLTQEEW

-432 DRNITMARGGWNGDF
+432 DRNITMARGAWNGDF
-447 NDPINFMTL
+447 DDPVNFMAL
-456 CVSYSPNNYSVYSNK
+456 CLSYSPNNYSVYSNK

-486 KFRMETM
+486 KFRMQTM
-493 HKAEEMLMKEEAIIP
+493 HKAEEMLMREEAIIP
-508 IYFYTEPLLVSP
+508 IYYYTEPLLVSP
-520 KLKSVYYDSLGFH
+520 KLKDVYYDSLGFH
-533 RFHHCYLE
+533 KFHHCYLE

>member
-1 MLGGNMAKLNKII
+1 MNRISITFILII
-14 ISFLIFLFVISCS
+14 IMSFISACS
-27 NGNKKEEGI
+27 SSKTASSNDGI

-74 DNGKLIPGVAESWEV
+74 FNGKLSPAVAESWEI
-89 SDDGLIYTFKLRTN
+89 SEDGLTYTFKLRTN
-103 AKWTDGKIVTA
+103 AKWTDGKPVTA

-143 KAITAGNMPKESL
+143 KAITAGEMPKESL
-156 GVKAIDD
+156 GIKAIDD
-163 FTLEVQLEAP
+163 YTLEVTLEAP
-173 AAYFLE
+173 TAYFLE

-187 PLRKDIIE
+187 PLRKDIID
-195 KYGDQWTLNAESYIG
+195 KYGDKWTLKADTYIG

-224 LIMVKNTN
+224 LVMIKNTN
-232 YWNIDTIIPDKI
+232 YWNIENIVPDKL

-250 NETASVAGVKAGS
+250 NETGSVAGVKGGN

-270 PRQDIQTL
+270 PRQDIKALQE
-278 NDEGL
+278 DGL

-323 EQITRGGE
+323 EQVTMGGE

-349 RENGGEYIDVSKEA
+349 RENAGEYIDVSKEGYA
-363 YKSNVEEAKR
+363 KNVEEAKK

-396 LHVKIFEAVQQMWK
+396 IHVKIFEAVQQMWK
-410 ENLGIDVSLTQEEW
+410 ENLGIDVTLTQEEW

-447 NDPINFMTL
+447 DDPVNFMTL
-456 CVSYSPNNYSVYSNK
+456 CISYSPNNYSVYSNK

-508 IYFYTEPLLVSP
+508 IYYYTEPLLVSP
-520 KLKSVYYDSLGFH
+520 KLKDVYYDSLGFH
-533 RFHHCYLE
+533 RFHKCYLE